1 MTANMPIP
9 SANGHNII
17 KALGKGVFLG
27 IALVLPFAIAGALLG
42 AMGLTY
48 PFLTNIGDMGL
59 LGFFVGL
66 GYEIYPVL
74 TQ

>member
-1 MTANMPIP
+1 MTANMPMP
-9 SANGHNII
+9 VSNGHNVI
-17 KALGKGVFLG
+17 KAFGKGIFLG

-48 PFLTNIGDMGL
+48 PFITNVGDMGL
-59 LGFFVGL
+59 LGFFIGL
-66 GYEIYPVL
+66 GLEIYPVL